1 MIRDVVTI
9 LIMKHTRQSTK
20 NFREKDFA
28 LTIPDIILPF
38 CIQVCMYSRKQINFD
53 RNASSLVGKIQ
64 SWPKYV
70 IQLEQ

>member
-38 CIQVCMYSRKQINFD
+38 FIQVCMLAIRSILIEMRHH
-53 RNASSLVGKIQ
+53 
-64 SWPKYV
+64 
-70 IQLEQ
+70 